1 MKYGRISLLLTAAAM
16 ALSAAPS
23 QAAVIVRVGPP
34 VARFERVPVAPA
46 PGYVWRAGYW
56 RWTGAR
62 YVWWAAPISLR
73 HIRAPLGFP
82 DIGSAAR
89 AAGSGSTVA
98 GVNG

>member
-62 YVWWAAPISLR
+62 YVWVGGAYLAAPY
-73 HIRAPLGFP
+73 P
-82 DIGSAAR
+82 R
-89 AAGSGSTVA
+89 AAWIPGHWVGGPRGWVWID
-98 GVNG
+98 GRWR